1 MNHIVNEISRKNK
14 INQLLIVLLLI
25 SLFSCTNTVNQ
36 NPGRD
41 SNSDLQLCTDLWQSY
56 ADVLKTGNPDSIG
69 AKFTD
74 DAMIVYPEIPDIK
87 GKENIQNL
95 LNNTFPNIKMQGFDF
110 SIEKFSVAD
119 STVFCFIKLKEKYLN
134 AENAVMN
141 SDARISTLWKL
152 GTDDNWR
159 ISLFQVNYKKEN
171 H

>member
-1 MNHIVNEISRKNK
+1 
-14 INQLLIVLLLI
+14 
-25 SLFSCTNTVNQ
+25 
-36 NPGRD
+36 
-41 SNSDLQLCTDLWQSY
+41 
-56 ADVLKTGNPDSIG
+56 
-69 AKFTD
+69 
-74 DAMIVYPEIPDIK
+74 MIVYPDIPDIN

>member
-74 DAMIVYPEIPDIK
+74 DAMIVYPDIP
-87 GKENIQNL
+87 
-95 LNNTFPNIKMQGFDF
+95 
-110 SIEKFSVAD
+110 
-119 STVFCFIKLKEKYLN
+119 
-134 AENAVMN
+134 
-141 SDARISTLWKL
+141 
-152 GTDDNWR
+152 
-159 ISLFQVNYKKEN
+159 
-171 H
+171 